1 MHAARCSPKQSCPID
16 TGVKILLFGRNG
28 QLGHYLQNDLRALG
42 EVVTCAR
49 AQVDLADADRVR
61 RFILAQRPDL
71 IVNAAAYTAVDQ
83 AESDEATAFRVN
95 ADAPAAMAA
104 AARESHTLLVHYST
118 DYVFDGRANTPYPET
133 APTCPLGVY
142 GRSKVAGEEAI
153 RAAAPAHLILR
164 TAWLYSPHGK
174 NFFKTMLRLASERS
188 ELRVV
193 GDQIGSPTYAALVS
207 AATVHAVAQIAREG
221 NADPYSGTYHLSCA
235 GAVSWHGF
243 AREIM
248 ALAGK
253 THVRVHE
260 IGSADYPTPAARPA
274 YSVLDNG
281 KFAATFGTRLPL
293 WEAGLR
299 QCMME
304 HDSATRP

>member
-1 MHAARCSPKQSCPID
+1 M
-16 TGVKILLFGRNG
+16 KILLFGRNG
-28 QLGHYLQNDLRALG
+28 QLGQYLKTDLSTLG
-42 EVVTCAR
+42 EVVACAR
-49 AQVDLADADRVR
+49 AEVDLADADRLR
-61 RFILAQRPDL
+61 DFILVQRPNI

-83 AESDEATAFRVN
+83 AESDESAAFRVN
-95 ADAPAAMAA
+95 AQAPAAMAS
-104 AARESHTLLVHYST
+104 AARETQALLVHYST
-118 DYVFDGRANTPYPET
+118 DYVFDGSATTPYSEIALT
-133 APTCPLGVY
+133 HPLGVY
-142 GRSKVAGEEAI
+142 GHSKLAGEEAI

-174 NFFKTMLRLASERS
+174 NFFQTMLRLAAERD

-207 AATVHAVAQIAREG
+207 VATVRALAQITRAK
-221 NADPYSGTYHLSCA
+221 NVDQYSGTYHLSCA
-235 GAVSWHGF
+235 GAVNWHGF

-248 ALAGK
+248 ALAGN

-260 IGSADYPTPAARPA
+260 IGTADYPTPAVRPA

-281 KFAATFGTRLPL
+281 KFAATFGIRLAP
-293 WEAGLR
+293 WEAALR